1 MRLSEAI
8 ELLKVASVPDAE
20 HDARVLYAEIGGI
33 SSASLFIGD
42 PESDR
47 EELIKAIERRVKR
60 EPLQYILGKT
70 YFFREE
76 YIVNKSCLIP
86 KSSLITR

>member
-76 YIVNKSCLIP
+76 YIVNKSCLILRRP
-86 KSSLITR
+86 C